1 MVDPITGERMMR
13 KNVISA
19 PRINSALRGSF
30 VIEGMRSNQEAETLA
45 LLLRS
50 GSLAAPID
58 IVHETTVGPSM
69 GEDNIQKGIVS
80 IGIGFFV
87 VIVFMLAYYRLFGVI
102 ANLGLLYNLVLIVTC
117 LSFLDATISLP
128 SLAAIVLTV
137 AWQLTPTS

>member
-1 MVDPITGERMMR
+1 MLSVQFL
-13 KNVISA
+13 
-19 PRINSALRGSF
+19 ALILLCAVAF

-45 LLLRS
+45 LLLHS

-87 VIVFMLAYYRLFGVI
+87 VIVFMLAYYRLFSVI

-117 LSFLDATISLP
+117 LSFLDATIRP
-128 SLAAIVLTV
+128 SINGCNCTDCRHDG
-137 AWQLTPTS
+137 QLTPTS